1 VPLIYIT
8 GPTAAG
14 KSTVRNELMR
24 RGYEAHDVDEDGIAT
39 WFNRES
45 GEPAEYGEG
54 GDMSLMSRERVE
66 GLREQARGKPVFLCG
81 IPGNALDMADL
92 FDEVICLVIDE
103 DTMLDRVATRTT
115 NVFGRAPAE
124 RELILR
130 NREPTIEA
138 YRAFGALMVD
148 GAQPSAP
155 FSMKFLPSLRAKG
168 HNRRRSRRDLRRMV
182 RRLPEYSGMHPENE
196 R

>member
-14 KSTVRNELMR
+14 KSTVRNELLR
-24 RGYEAHDVDEDGIAT
+24 RGYEAHDVDGDGIAK
-39 WFNRES
+39 WFNRAS

-54 GDMSLMSRERVE
+54 GDVFLMSRQRVE
-66 GLREQARGKPVFLCG
+66 GIREQARGKPVFLCG

-115 NVFGRAPAE
+115 NVFGRTPAE

-130 NREPTIEA
+130 HREPTIEA

-148 GAQPSAP
+148 GAQPIDVVVDEVLALAASDGPQSA
-155 FSMKFLPSLRAKG
+155 A
-168 HNRRRSRRDLRRMV
+168 
-182 RRLPEYSGMHPENE
+182 
-196 R
+196 